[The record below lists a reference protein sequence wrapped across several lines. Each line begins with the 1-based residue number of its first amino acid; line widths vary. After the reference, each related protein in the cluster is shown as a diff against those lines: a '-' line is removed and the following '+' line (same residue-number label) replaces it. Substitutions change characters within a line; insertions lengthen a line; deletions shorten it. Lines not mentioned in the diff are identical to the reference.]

1 MTRPTLADILLGFF
15 VALGLVSLLVQLLVL
30 FGAIE

>member
-15 VALGLVSLLVQLLVL
+15 VALGIVSAIVQVLSL
-30 FGAIE
+30 FGVIE